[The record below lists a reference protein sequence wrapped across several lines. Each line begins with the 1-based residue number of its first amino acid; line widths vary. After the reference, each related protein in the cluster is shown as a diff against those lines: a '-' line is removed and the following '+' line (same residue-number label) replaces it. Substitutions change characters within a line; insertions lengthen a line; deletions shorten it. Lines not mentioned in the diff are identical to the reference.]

1 MLGTS
6 VTTLAQLGMSSSLFD
21 PAAQLKEPLLQGES
35 EAAGAGAHRMA
46 DREAQ
51 ESSTNSS
58 RRTLSTAR
66 SRTKDFES
74 RMELSAG
81 GVGGN
86 LSYFAYKDGEQGD
99 GLGGEGNAEQNSE
112 QSGEEEEEEEVD
124 GEDTT
129 DDGLVLAG
137 NRFSSAINY
146 SEHFNGNS
154 TLPRPYNP
162 GQYII
167 ISDCVSVLIRAV

>member
-1 MLGTS
+1 
-6 VTTLAQLGMSSSLFD
+6 MSSSLFD
-21 PAAQLKEPLLQGES
+21 RAAQLKDPLLQGES
-35 EAAGAGAHRMA
+35 EAAGAHRTA

-51 ESSTNSS
+51 ESSTSSS
-58 RRTLSTAR
+58 RRTLNQGSSTAR
-66 SRTKDFES
+66 ANRSRTEDFES
-74 RMELSAG
+74 GMELSAG
-81 GVGGN
+81 GAGGN
-86 LSYFAYKDGEQGD
+86 AYKEGEQGD

-129 DDGLVLAG
+129 DDELLLAG

-167 ISDCVSVLIRAV
+167 SIMTVLVC